1 MKMGRVDF
9 QGEVN
14 RGCRGHGGVNK
25 GKDGNGVKH
34 NEGGKIKHGDRQRE
48 TAKEIITKCIAFI
61 FPFIRRSLCCWL

>member
-14 RGCRGHGGVNK
+14 RGCRGHGGINK

-34 NEGGKIKHGDRQRE
+34 NEGEKSNMVIDSERQQ
-48 TAKEIITKCIAFI
+48 
-61 FPFIRRSLCCWL
+61 RR

>member
-14 RGCRGHGGVNK
+14 RGCRGHGGINK

-48 TAKEIITKCIAFI
+48 TAKEIITKCIVFI